1 MSFRKRGKEVDLF
14 KLPDNCSGKIVEPAN
29 GVNTLYWWNKGDDES
44 GWYVKAELYDVDG
57 ENIEIMVGESLQELQ
72 RRVLKNYGLRFK
84 K

>member
-14 KLPDNCSGKIVEPAN
+14 KLPDNCSGEIVEPAK

-72 RRVLKNYGLRFK
+72 CRVLKNYGLRFK